1 MSEFFL
7 IGLAPA
13 EPKGPIPGEVSEAE
27 EARGANRFAI
37 LGCEPGEAID
47 GHATFNLH
55 MDGGHVVT
63 GDQFNRFV
71 ERASIEYGCP
81 ASLAC
86 ADPSELVERW
96 KSFANVSTDPF
107 DVGAYQ
113 AMAEYYASPDG
124 RYQVMYATIYL
135 PSGALAQPQPTARYV
150 LFAKDQGTLLG
161 AFMSPTMAY
170 HEAMKL
176 AAKEKFAAEEAGLNQ
191 STQQVGYSGRS
202 PI

>member
-1 MSEFFL
+1 MGEFFF
-7 IGLAPA
+7 IGLIPA
-13 EPKGPIPGEVSEAE
+13 EPKGPVSGEVRETE
-27 EARGANRFAI
+27 EARGVGQFAI
-37 LGCEPGEAID
+37 LGCEPEEAID
-47 GHATFNLH
+47 GHAIFQLH
-55 MDGGHVVT
+55 MDGGHVVA
-63 GDQFNRFV
+63 GDQFNSFV

-81 ASLAC
+81 ASLAS

-96 KSFANVSTDPF
+96 KPFANVSTDPF

-161 AFMSPTMAY
+161 AFMSPATAY
-170 HEAMKL
+170 HEAVKL
-176 AAKEKFAAEEAGLNQ
+176 AAKEKLMAEEAGLNQ